1 MKTKKTVFITL
12 LALMLSAALLMGC
25 APTTAAATVPQ
36 TDTPVLYTLSNNV
49 LTSNTEPEIAAQE
62 NDNNSTPSADTTA
75 ACGIC
80 GRQDCTDGVHCSS
93 WNENAENQS
102 VHAPCSTC
110 RSDDCRGGSDCSSRN
125 NHRNSSNHHSGHN
138 RHHH

>member
-12 LALMLSAALLMGC
+12 LALCIALLMGC
-25 APTTAAATVPQ
+25 APSTAAATVPQ
-36 TDTPVLYTLSNNV
+36 TDTPVLHTLSNNV

-62 NDNNSTPSADTTA
+62 NDDSSTPSAHTTA

-80 GRQDCTDGVHCSS
+80 GKQNCSGGVHCG
-93 WNENAENQS
+93 N
-102 VHAPCSTC
+102 
-110 RSDDCRGGSDCSSRN
+110 RN
-125 NHRNSSNHHSGHN
+125 DHHNSGNHHSGHN